1 VKRLGFVLLMATLTG
16 AVIFASPASAH
27 AELLSTVPATA
38 GQVGSAPAAVVL
50 NFNEPPQ
57 GRYSTIHITGP
68 DGQRRDSGP
77 ARVVK
82 NAVTESLGGSRPP
95 GRYVVDWRVISDD
108 GHPVAGQLVFTASAA
123 AGALP
128 ARQTVAAAA
137 KSSSNSAAVVVIIVA
152 VGVIALIGLLLA
164 LRRLALRRRR
174 ATQST
179 ERPTP

>member
-137 KSSSNSAAVVVIIVA
+137 KSSSNSAAVVVIM
-152 VGVIALIGLLLA
+152 LIGLSLA

>member
-50 NFNEPPQ
+50 NFSEPPQ
-57 GRYSTIHITGP
+57 GRYSTIHSTGP

-77 ARVVK
+77 ARVV
-82 NAVTESLGGSRPP
+82 NDAVTESLGGSRPP
-95 GRYVVDWRVISDD
+95 GKYVVDWRVISDD

-123 AGALP
+123 GSALP
-128 ARQTVAAAA
+128 ARQTDAAAA
-137 KSSSNSAAVVVIIVA
+137 KSSSNSAALVVVIVA
-152 VGVIALIGLLLA
+152 VGIIALIGLFFV
-164 LRRLALRRRR
+164 LRRLASGR
-174 ATQST
+174 ASPG
-179 ERPTP
+179 R